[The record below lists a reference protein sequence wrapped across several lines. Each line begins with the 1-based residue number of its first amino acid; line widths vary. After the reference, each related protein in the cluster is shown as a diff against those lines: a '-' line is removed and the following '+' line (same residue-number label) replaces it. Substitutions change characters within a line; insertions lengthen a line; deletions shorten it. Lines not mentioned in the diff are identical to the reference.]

1 MTKPCKHTEGPTG
14 YIARHEWLERMAKRY
29 NQTQCPKCGQW
40 AIWKVRPKVEDMT
53 DEDLEESFTR
63 FDAILE
69 MTDEQV
75 REYLKN
81 AGIDLAAAQ
90 KRFDTFLTKA
100 FAERGVHT
108 ESKPPEETEN
118 G

>member
-40 AIWKVRPKVEDMT
+40 AIWKVPPKVED
-53 DEDLEESFTR
+53 
-63 FDAILE
+63 

-81 AGIDLAAAQ
+81 AGIDLEAAQ
-90 KRFDTFLTKA
+90 GRFDVLLDKA
-100 FAERGVHT
+100 FADRAER
-108 ESKPPEETEN
+108 EN
-118 G
+118 LDDE

>member
-1 MTKPCKHTEGPTG
+1 MVKPCKHTEGPTG

-29 NQTQCPKCGQW
+29 DQIQCPKCGQW
-40 AIWKVRPKVEDMT
+40 AIWKVRPKVED
-53 DEDLEESFTR
+53 
-63 FDAILE
+63 

-90 KRFDTFLTKA
+90 KRFDAFLDKA
-100 FAERGVHT
+100 FAERAYRRG
-108 ESKPPEETEN
+108 P
-118 G
+118 